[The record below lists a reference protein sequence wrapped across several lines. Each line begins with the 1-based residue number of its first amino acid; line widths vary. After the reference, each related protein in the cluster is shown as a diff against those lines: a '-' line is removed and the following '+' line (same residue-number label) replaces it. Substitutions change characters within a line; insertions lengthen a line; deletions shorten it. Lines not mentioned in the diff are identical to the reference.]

1 MKELFIL
8 FKINYNKIIESWVNM
23 KNIEKYIMW
32 VLIFIA
38 IGAIGAAVYF
48 GISADKDSSK
58 KEENKQEVL
67 DDESKG
73 NDGETNEQTPGEDNE
88 KENID
93 SEDNQQNSVVYY
105 KYDNFTVPEAELIR
119 DWNYDYDNWHKVY
132 KTKTGTIIAGSE
144 LLDKTVV
151 LEDVKKHFEV
161 YASQSD
167 ICFGNSWL
175 LFTQNNGDLKAM
187 SIDSLGCGNEV
198 KVKDLSFI
206 VKENNLE
213 NIIEIYDVENKD
225 VGPTEPYYYSV
236 FVKDE
241 NGKTVEITDEL
252 Y

>member
-1 MKELFIL
+1 MVI
-8 FKINYNKIIESWVNM
+8 
-23 KNIEKYIMW
+23 
-32 VLIFIA
+32 LIFIA
-38 IGAIGAAVYF
+38 VGAIGAAVYF
-48 GISADKDSSK
+48 GINADKDNK
-58 KEENKQEVL
+58 KEESKQEEVFG
-67 DDESKG
+67 DESQE
-73 NDGETNEQTPGEDNE
+73 NDGKTNEQTPDEDNE

-93 SEDNQQNSVVYY
+93 SENNQQNTVVYY
-105 KYDNFTVPEAELIR
+105 KYDNFTVSEAELIR

-144 LLDKTVV
+144 LLDKTIV
-151 LEDVKKHFEV
+151 LEDVKNYFEV

-175 LFTQNNGDLKAM
+175 LFTQNNGGLKAM
-187 SIDSLGCGNEV
+187 SIDSLGCSNEV

-213 NIIEIYDVENKD
+213 NIIEIYDVENRD

-241 NGKTVEITDEL
+241 KGKTVEITDEL